1 MFKYKHYTTII
12 QHILFELC
20 LFNVCFQTF
29 SELSVYTGFVINKRA
44 EMKSHSQRM
53 NHLPLYKG

>member
-1 MFKYKHYTTII
+1 M
-12 QHILFELC
+12 FELC

-29 SELSVYTGFVINKRA
+29 SELSVYTGFVNQQKRA

-53 NHLPLYKG
+53 NSFTAL